1 MSADTSILKINNV
14 CLSYGE
20 RHVLCHI
27 NETINN
33 KDFIVLTG
41 PNGGGKT
48 TLLRLIAGL
57 LQPTCGSITR
67 PSHVVM
73 GYLPQYR
80 HIDRQF
86 PTTVSDIVLSGMEC
100 RKKFWQHFSAS
111 NKQQVRDA
119 LKLFHL
125 DDLANRP
132 ISDLSGGQWQRTL
145 LARAFV
151 SKPELLLLDEPETHL
166 DEASRAE
173 LYQILQQRNQ
183 HCAIVVVSHDE
194 HQFPHIA
201 NRRIWHVEDRQV
213 VERAEW

>member
-1 MSADTSILKINNV
+1 MNKTSILNINDV

-27 NETINN
+27 NETLYDR
-33 KDFIVLTG
+33 DFVVLTG

-57 LQPTCGSITR
+57 LPPTRGTIKR
-67 PSHVVM
+67 PSHIVM

-86 PTTVSDIVLSGMEC
+86 PTTVFDLVLSGMEC
-100 RKKFWQHFSAS
+100 RKRLWQPFNSKH
-111 NKQQVRDA
+111 KEQVKET
-119 LKLFHL
+119 LHMFHL
-125 DDLANRP
+125 ENLASRP
-132 ISDLSGGQWQRTL
+132 ISELSGGQWQRTL

-166 DEASRAE
+166 DEASRTE
-173 LYQILQQRNQ
+173 LYHIFEAYNQ
-183 HCAIVVVSHDE
+183 HCSIVVVSHDE
-194 HQFPHIA
+194 HEFPHIP
-201 NRRIWHVEDRQV
+201 NRRIWHIEDQKV
-213 VERAEW
+213 IERAEW

>member
-1 MSADTSILKINNV
+1 MNKTSILNINDV

-27 NETINN
+27 NETLYER
-33 KDFIVLTG
+33 DFVVLTG

-57 LQPTCGSITR
+57 LPPTRGTIKR
-67 PSHVVM
+67 PSHIVM

-86 PTTVSDIVLSGMEC
+86 PTTVFDLVLSGMEC
-100 RKKFWQHFSAS
+100 RKRLWQPFN
-111 NKQQVRDA
+111 NKHKEQVKETLRM
-119 LKLFHL
+119 FHL
-125 DDLANRP
+125 EDLASRP
-132 ISDLSGGQWQRTL
+132 ISELSGGQWQRTL

-166 DEASRAE
+166 DEASRTE
-173 LYQILQQRNQ
+173 LYHIFEAYNQ
-183 HCAIVVVSHDE
+183 HCSIVVVSHDE
-194 HQFPHIA
+194 HEFPHIP
-201 NRRIWHVEDRQV
+201 NRRIWHIEDQKV
-213 VERAEW
+213 IERAEW

>member
-1 MSADTSILKINNV
+1 MNKTSILNINDV

-27 NETINN
+27 NETLYER
-33 KDFIVLTG
+33 DFVVLTG

-57 LQPTCGSITR
+57 LPPTRGTIKR

-86 PTTVSDIVLSGMEC
+86 PTTVFDLVLSGMEC
-100 RKKFWQHFSAS
+100 RKRLWQPFNSKH
-111 NKQQVRDA
+111 KEQVKETLRM
-119 LKLFHL
+119 FHL
-125 DDLANRP
+125 EDLTSRP
-132 ISDLSGGQWQRTL
+132 ISELSGGQWQRTL

-166 DEASRAE
+166 DEASRTE
-173 LYQILQQRNQ
+173 LYHIFEAYNQ
-183 HCAIVVVSHDE
+183 HCSIVVVSHDE
-194 HQFPHIA
+194 HEFPHIP
-201 NRRIWHVEDRQV
+201 NRRIWHIEDQKV
-213 VERAEW
+213 IERAEW

>member
-1 MSADTSILKINNV
+1 MNKTSILNINDV

-27 NETINN
+27 NETLYER
-33 KDFIVLTG
+33 DFVVLTG

-57 LQPTCGSITR
+57 LPPTRGTIKR
-67 PSHVVM
+67 PSHIVM

-86 PTTVSDIVLSGMEC
+86 PTTVFDLVLSGMEC
-100 RKKFWQHFSAS
+100 RKRLWQPFNSKH
-111 NKQQVRDA
+111 KEQVKETLRM
-119 LKLFHL
+119 FHL
-125 DDLANRP
+125 EDLASRP
-132 ISDLSGGQWQRTL
+132 ISELSGGQWQRTL

-166 DEASRAE
+166 DEASRTE
-173 LYQILQQRNQ
+173 LYHIFEAYNQ
-183 HCAIVVVSHDE
+183 HCSIVVVSHDE
-194 HQFPHIA
+194 HEFPHIP
-201 NRRIWHVEDRQV
+201 NRRIWHIEDQKV
-213 VERAEW
+213 IERAEW